1 MNLKDKHTYFF
12 SGVLFGASFAGVTAL
27 IFTFLPSNERKEVK
41 KRRELKEK
49 GGAGY
54 EVNFEKTRLEV
65 DVEFA
70 EQLKAFGNEAYA
82 NKEFRKAIKFYDQA
96 IQNAPNKEYISNR
109 ILSYLELQEYE
120 KALIDSKIL
129 EYFYPNYAKGLH
141 LRALT
146 LDKLGYLGEAKLTL
160 EHLASAHP
168 HYKKAKL
175 RLEDVEKRLTSSE
188 KSSMYRKRG
197 WETILEISSHE
208 IQDLSMSNDA
218 NIRKIEALEE
228 ELVHASD
235 CNIKMKREIT
245 MYAGRNLSEV
255 KSHELHR
262 LQLRLQESLA
272 RVTDELHNRFQCQIC
287 MDAMISCMI
296 PCGHTF
302 CEQCAKK
309 CRPSCP
315 YCKDG
320 YSQYDIVKI
329 IH

>member
-1 MNLKDKHTYFF
+1 MKLKEKCQYF
-12 SGVLFGASFAGVTAL
+12 VLGASFAGVTAL
-27 IFTFLPSNERKEVK
+27 IFTFLHPTKRNQMK
-41 KRRELKEK
+41 KRRERKAK

-54 EVNFEKTRLEV
+54 EVSFEKSSHEI

-70 EQLKAFGNEAYA
+70 EDLKTLGNQAYA

-96 IQNAPNKEYISNR
+96 IKNAPNKEYISNR
-109 ILSYLELQEYE
+109 ILSYFELQEYE
-120 KALIDSKIL
+120 KALIDSKVL
-129 EYFYPNYAKGLH
+129 ERFYPEYAKGIH

-146 LDKLGYLGEAKLTL
+146 LDKLGYLTEAKLTL
-160 EHLASAHP
+160 EHLANAHP
-168 HYKKAKL
+168 YYKKANL
-175 RLEDVEKRLTSSE
+175 RLEDVKKRL
-188 KSSMYRKRG
+188 KSSVKSSRYQKRS
-197 WETILEISSHE
+197 WETILEICSHE
-208 IQDLSMSNDA
+208 IQDLKMSNYTH
-218 NIRKIEALEE
+218 IEKIEALDIQ
-228 ELVHASD
+228 LADASE
-235 CNIKMKREIT
+235 CNMKMKREIG

-262 LQLRLQESLA
+262 LQLRLQESLT

-302 CEQCAKK
+302 CEQCVKK